1 MNRLPLDGVRVVE
14 FAHMVMGPSCGLV
27 LADLGAEVIKVEPLE
42 GDNTRRLEA
51 AGAGFFPVFNRNK
64 KSLAVDLKRAEG
76 RDMVLRLLDAS
87 DVLTENFRP
96 GALDKLGFGSEALA
110 ARNPRLV
117 YCSLKGFL
125 DGPYQHRP
133 ALDEVVQMMGGL
145 AYMTGLPERPLR
157 AGSSVVDILGGT
169 FGAVAVLA
177 ALRERESTGRGARV
191 TSALFESTAYLVA
204 QHMAQYEITGE
215 APPPMSVKRPAWS
228 VYDIFETGDGDRLFV
243 GVVTDTQWE
252 IFCREFGQ
260 TELAADPRLRT
271 NGARVRERAW
281 LIPRLG
287 EAMKRFSKAELEA
300 KLERIGLPYRADRQ
314 ALGPAQRSAPHRLRR
329 VTRDAAA
336 LGPHDPRSRPA
347 DRLRRR
353 APAKALR
360 PAADRRRRARR
371 AAGSR
376 LWRGADR
383 RARRRGGH
391 FPAACLNSIQPF
403 SSASMP
409 ACTICS
415 SSCDATPEAPM
426 PPMQLP
432 STLIGSPPCTGSTG
446 ILSIDIRPPAT
457 RSSHVLLEHARGRRG
472 TRLFDRDRGVGRRRA
487 VHAHQM
493 QQVPAVVHDGDDDV
507 PFVAPRLGLRRRA
520 HLAAVVESQ
529 LRSSPHFVALSFS
542 ALRICSSAPGSS
554 MVVRSPGSR
563 PSASAWIERRSV
575 LPERVFGS
583 SVTKCTA
590 RGRAIAPSCLSTVS
604 MTSFSSFSCPS
615 GEPA

>member
-27 LADLGAEVIKVEPLE
+27 LADLGAEVIKVEPLD

-64 KSLAVDLKRAEG
+64 KSLAVDLKHAEG
-76 RDMVLRLLDAS
+76 RDLVLRLLDAS

-96 GALDKLGFGSEALA
+96 GALDKLGFGYEALA

-252 IFCREFGQ
+252 IFCREFDES
-260 TELAADPRLRT
+260 ELAADARLQT
-271 NGARVRERAW
+271 NGARVRERGW
-281 LIPRLG
+281 LIPHLS
-287 EAMKRFSKAELEA
+287 EVMKRFSKAELEA
-300 KLERIGLPYRADRQ
+300 KLERIGLPFAPIAKPWDLLADPHLTASG
-314 ALGPAQRSAPHRLRR
+314 ALH
-329 VTRDAAA
+329 
-336 LGPHDPRSRPA
+336 
-347 DRLRRR
+347 
-353 APAKALR
+353 
-360 PAADRRRRARR
+360 
-371 AAGSR
+371 
-376 LWRGADR
+376 
-383 RARRRGGH
+383 
-391 FPAACLNSIQPF
+391 
-403 SSASMP
+403 
-409 ACTICS
+409 
-415 SSCDATPEAPM
+415 AT
-426 PPMQLP
+426 QLP
-432 STLIGSPPCTGSTG
+432 SGRTIHVPGLPIAFGGEHLPKRFDPPPVGDGAREVLRAIGYGEAQIGALAASGVIS
-446 ILSIDIRPPAT
+446 LPPA
-457 RSSHVLLEHARGRRG
+457 
-472 TRLFDRDRGVGRRRA
+472 
-487 VHAHQM
+487 
-493 QQVPAVVHDGDDDV
+493 
-507 PFVAPRLGLRRRA
+507 
-520 HLAAVVESQ
+520 
-529 LRSSPHFVALSFS
+529 
-542 ALRICSSAPGSS
+542 
-554 MVVRSPGSR
+554 
-563 PSASAWIERRSV
+563 
-575 LPERVFGS
+575 
-583 SVTKCTA
+583 
-590 RGRAIAPSCLSTVS
+590 
-604 MTSFSSFSCPS
+604 
-615 GEPA
+615 